1 MLGQAKM
8 KSDYVNLHDDFVEIL
23 HNPNITNKC
32 YMIRITNYCGERY
45 EMVINKEDL
54 GKLANLISNFLE
66 KE

>member
-1 MLGQAKM
+1 M